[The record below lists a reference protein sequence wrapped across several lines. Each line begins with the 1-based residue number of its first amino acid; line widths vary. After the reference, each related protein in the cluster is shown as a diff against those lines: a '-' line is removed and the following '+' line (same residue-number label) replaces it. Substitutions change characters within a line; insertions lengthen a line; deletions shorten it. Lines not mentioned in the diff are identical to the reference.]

1 MTRSSTAAD
10 DDTAAG
16 PPPIATLT
24 SVPGARPRTHDQG
37 MATWLAERR
46 IAVSG
51 VTLDDVVGLRA
62 AKREVQSL
70 IARLRFPERIRE
82 AGGELPRAVLLWG
95 PAGTGKTT
103 LARVIAS
110 ALAEGSERA
119 VPFYEV
125 NGGDLTAARLF
136 ALRDHFTA
144 RPPSAGIA
152 VVFVDEVDT
161 IAMSR
166 GHWTHTPASRQAL
179 YALLAV
185 LDGLR
190 ATPNVLWLFTSN
202 TEPDELDRA
211 LVRSGRMGWHVETT
225 YPTRTER
232 ETLFRHFARG
242 RRFAPDVDWAK
253 AAEMLGPQTSGA
265 EVRQIL
271 DDALALSLADRL
283 DESDAPSA
291 KRGHEGSRGA
301 SETAPPS
308 GGDED
313 AVQPDWAH
321 VVEALQ
327 RRGQVS
333 DRHRS
338 LDEHEIRIA
347 AGHEAG
353 HALLAT
359 LVGLPLGQIA
369 LDPTTGGAFTEL
381 EEPESP
387 RATILCDGT
396 ALDRIAVGLAGQA
409 AERLLFDPREVSLGS
424 ADDLE
429 RATALALRRID
440 AGMDAGFP
448 LISRGA
454 FGQAQPASLR
464 DLAASAAAATLATQR
479 ARVERLL
486 TEHEPALRAL
496 AARIAGAEHGQL
508 GGQEL
513 RRALVEIGLPDPGP
527 VLEGGAH
534 L

>member
-1 MTRSSTAAD
+1 
-10 DDTAAG
+10 
-16 PPPIATLT
+16 
-24 SVPGARPRTHDQG
+24 
-37 MATWLAERR
+37 MATWLADRR

-82 AGGELPRAVLLWG
+82 AGGELPRAILLWG

-103 LARVIAS
+103 LARVVAS
-110 ALAEGSERA
+110 ALAEGSGRP

-136 ALRDHFTA
+136 ALRDHFVA

-152 VVFVDEVDT
+152 VVFVDEVDA

-166 GHWTHTPASRQAL
+166 GHWTHTPDSRRAL

-202 TEPDELDRA
+202 TGPDELDRA
-211 LVRSGRMGWHVETT
+211 LIRSGRMGWHVETT
-225 YPTRTER
+225 YPTRAER

-242 RRFAPDVDWAK
+242 RRFAADVDWAK

-271 DDALALSLADRL
+271 DDALALSLADLL
-283 DESDAPSA
+283 DGGGAPSA
-291 KRGHEGSRGA
+291 KRSAGGDGDTSDAASPDEGRRDA

-308 GGDED
+308 GDNGD
-313 AVQPDWAH
+313 AVQTDWAH

-333 DRHRS
+333 DRHRP
-338 LDEHEIRIA
+338 LDEHERRIA
-347 AGHEAG
+347 AGHESG
-353 HALLAT
+353 HALVAAL
-359 LVGLPLGQIA
+359 LGLPLGQIA

-387 RATILCDGT
+387 RATALCDGT
-396 ALDRIAVGLAGQA
+396 ALDRIAVSLAGQA

-424 ADDLE
+424 ADDLV
-429 RATALALRRID
+429 RATTLALHRID

-448 LISRGA
+448 LISRTA

-486 TEHEPALRAL
+486 AEHEPELRAL
-496 AARIAGAEHGQL
+496 AQRVADAEHGQL

-513 RRALVEIGLPDPGP
+513 RRALLDLGLPDPGP